1 MIHKQ
6 VQENIQENIL
16 KNIPTFISMIV
27 FAFTLSSYCISLNVK
42 INTLDNKLTA
52 LEVQEAKHEVKMQKL
67 SDDNQQQII
76 NATQFKTEMLAIKET
91 LADIKS
97 SLKTIAENYKK

>member
-1 MIHKQ
+1 
-6 VQENIQENIL
+6 
-16 KNIPTFISMIV
+16 
-27 FAFTLSSYCISLNVK
+27 
-42 INTLDNKLTA
+42 
-52 LEVQEAKHEVKMQKL
+52 MQKL